1 MKKAIF
7 SLIGAALLVLSC
19 EDTIKQKDL
28 SVELNTESVTVAYG
42 STAELTFSASD
53 ICGQLAVSFGTLPEG
68 LTATCATVRDG
79 GVITFSSK
87 VDRTASFPVDI
98 TFKDAATSVT
108 RTATVNTLEMERIF
122 SVTLGA
128 QSLSLMYGAPAT
140 LSFTADGFR
149 GDVTVSLPDNE
160 KDMTISAAFDAD
172 SKSGTVTFSAAEDKA
187 LEKTVTLTF
196 RNGESTV
203 TKDIKVIQNPVPED
217 FSVTMDADAVVL
229 DMDDEATVGYTAAGF
244 EGNVTASLPAGESDM
259 KLMNRFNPEN
269 GRGEL
274 SFTTDRDQDLDKTV
288 QVTFS
293 NGDDRIV
300 KDIKVTQTRKPT
312 PILAPT
318 KVTLKADSDIIY
330 PASSNY
336 PVVIE
341 YSVESESDIDIVNID
356 FTGGLRCV
364 VTQSDD
370 KLTGTIKAY
379 AESTFGETGTV
390 TVTAS
395 NGAGSA
401 SAKHSVRKAWL
412 SLEKRSYDISAAGGK
427 TEARISANVPYGYEI
442 TANPGNMISVVK
454 NGDVYS
460 VTVSENTDW
469 EPRTATIVFTDE
481 KGLLSETFTVNQD
494 ATTGSPASDKAALM
508 AIYNALNGPN
518 WPDQGGAADRV
529 YSSWGCDDITK
540 WYGVEIFYSGTKA
553 QRVRDLVF
561 IDVFTK
567 DYTLRRGEVPEDLGR
582 LTYLQEF
589 RINKSMVTKIPES
602 IGNLTDMRSIL
613 INENPLNFRLDQHEG
628 LKRLV
633 QGAKNL
639 KEFMLINCGLYGS
652 IPEWM
657 GDLYNGKTEL
667 DRSVLLSLEVNYLSG
682 QVPDKVAKS
691 SGWISPQWID
701 LDRDGYYEKI
711 TEGELI
717 MRQQGGDGSYALWV
731 GEKPDNV
738 KFVDDA
744 HGGHWEWIGPNPYR
758 DNSRYEK
765 DYNEGIDPDKGAS
778 FYNNYGCY

>member
-19 EDTIKQKDL
+19 EDTIKQKDMY
-28 SVELNTESVTVAYG
+28 VDLNTESVTVAYG

-108 RTATVNTLEMERIF
+108 RTATVNTLKMERI
-122 SVTLGA
+122 
-128 QSLSLMYGAPAT
+128 
-140 LSFTADGFR
+140 
-149 GDVTVSLPDNE
+149 
-160 KDMTISAAFDAD
+160 
-172 SKSGTVTFSAAEDKA
+172 
-187 LEKTVTLTF
+187 
-196 RNGESTV
+196 
-203 TKDIKVIQNPVPED
+203 
-217 FSVTMDADAVVL
+217 FSVTMDADAVEL
-229 DMDDEATVGYTAAGF
+229 NTDDESVVGYTAAGF
-244 EGNVTASLPAGESDM
+244 DGTVTASLPADESDM
-259 KLMNRFNPEN
+259 KLMNRFNPDD

-274 SFTTDRDQDLDKTV
+274 TFTTDKDQDLDKTV

-300 KDIKVTQTRKPT
+300 KDIKVTQTKKPT
-312 PILAPT
+312 PILAPI

-330 PASSNY
+330 PASSNC

-341 YSVESESDIDIVNID
+341 YSVECESDIDMVDID
-356 FTGGLRCV
+356 FTDGLRCV
-364 VTQSDD
+364 VTRSDD

-401 SAKHSVRKAWL
+401 SAAHSVRKAWL
-412 SLEKRSYDISAAGGK
+412 SLEKRSYDVSAAGGK

-442 TANPGNMISVVK
+442 AANPGNMISVVK

-460 VTVSENTDW
+460 VTVSENTGW
-469 EPRTATIVFTDE
+469 EPRTATIVFTDG
-481 KGLLSETFTVNQD
+481 KGILSETFTVSQD

-602 IGNLTDMRSIL
+602 IGNLTDMRSVL
-613 INENPLNFRLDQHEG
+613 INQNPLNFRLDQHEG
-628 LKRLV
+628 FKKLL
-633 QGAKNL
+633 QNAKKL
-639 KEFMLINCGLYGS
+639 TRFQLINCGLYGP
-652 IPEWM
+652 IPEWI
-657 GDLYNGKTEL
+657 GDLADGSTKL
-667 DRSVLLSLEVNYLSG
+667 DRSILIALECNYLSG

-691 SGWISPQWID
+691 SGWINPAWID

-738 KFVDDA
+738 RFVNDSR
-744 HGGHWEWIGPNPYR
+744 GGHWEWIGPNPYR

-765 DYNEGIDPDKGAS
+765 DYNEGTDPDKGDGY
-778 FYNNYGCY
+778 YNNYGHY